1 MLDRAADSEPGWGRA
16 ALEHMDAILLD
27 HAHCEKKAASTALSM
42 IFRYPEYPQL
52 MVPMSALAREE
63 LEHFEQVVGLI
74 RKLGGEFVRQEPSP
88 YAGRLMTAVRKPQP
102 DRLLDLLLC
111 CSLIEARSCERMQ
124 LIARAL
130 GERGADQAGH
140 PEHELFTLYDGLLAS
155 EARHHATYVELARSC
170 VRIDDDALRRRLREL
185 ADHEAEVIA
194 TAPPDQP
201 RMHGA
206 FVLTGDT

>member
-1 MLDRAADSEPGWGRA
+1 MLHLAATSDPSWGERALAE
-16 ALEHMDAILLD
+16 MDEILLD

-74 RKLGGEFVRQEPSP
+74 RRRGGEFRRQEPSP
-88 YAGRLMTAVRKPQP
+88 YAGRLMTAVRKHQP
-102 DRLLDLLLC
+102 ARLLDLLLC

-130 GERGADQAGH
+130 ADAGATAEDD
-140 PEHELFTLYDGLLAS
+140 PRHELFVLYDSLLAS
-155 EARHHATYVELARSC
+155 EARHHATYVELARAC
-170 VRIDDDALRRRLREL
+170 VDIDEPNLQVRLAEL
-185 ADHEAEVIA
+185 AAHEAGVIA
-194 TAPPDQP
+194 DAPPDQP
-201 RMHGA
+201 RMHGR
-206 FVLTGDT
+206 